1 MSYVR
6 FLGEVTARQ
15 FCFEINWPLTWAN
28 IRVSLVFRTCAFSVT
43 RTKICVMRGQLFFNL
58 FKKNKLLLHI
68 YLTFHY
74 HHHLNSNML
83 WISLETN
90 KEFQPIVIFAFFE
103 RVILCP
109 RQFNAGIIQSESK
122 TNAKLFFAKPVSWIV
137 LSTHYL
143 ELYSQFEFNT
153 KVFYR

>member
-1 MSYVR
+1 MFFMAS
-6 FLGEVTARQ
+6 
-15 FCFEINWPLTWAN
+15 CFGFKIKGCLSATP
-28 IRVSLVFRTCAFSVT
+28 SFS
-43 RTKICVMRGQLFFNL
+43 RLDFN
-58 FKKNKLLLHI
+58 
-68 YLTFHY
+68 
-74 HHHLNSNML
+74 
-83 WISLETN
+83 
-90 KEFQPIVIFAFFE
+90 FQPIVIFAFFE